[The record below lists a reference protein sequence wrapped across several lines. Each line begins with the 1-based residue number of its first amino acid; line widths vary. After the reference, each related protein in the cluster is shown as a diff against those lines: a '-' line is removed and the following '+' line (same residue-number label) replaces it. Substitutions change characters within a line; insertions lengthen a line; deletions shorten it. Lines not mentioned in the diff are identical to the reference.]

1 VGRTLVTGATGFIGS
16 HLVRALAARGDE
28 LRLLVRAASR
38 LEHLQGVEFE
48 VVTGDVLDR
57 DSVRRALKGADRVFH
72 VAGSTSMR
80 SKDREWVRRLNVEG
94 TRNVLEEALAAGVER
109 AVHTSS
115 IAAVGAAPPGGAIDE
130 SASFNVGHLGI
141 AYVNS
146 KHEAELEAMRLYSA
160 GLPVVVVNPSFV
172 FGPDDPTGTSMGLIR
187 RFLLRRIPVYVDGA
201 INVVDVRDV
210 AQGMLLADERGR
222 PGERYILAARN
233 FTLDRLFA
241 DLARISGV
249 DPPALKLPGP
259 VVLAALEAGSR
270 LGLRLP
276 SSPDEVRSAMQWW
289 TCRNDK
295 ARRELGFQ
303 PRPHKE
309 TLADAV
315 RWQREQLGGRVGGRA
330 SRAERLA
337 GGVVGAVA
345 GVGGRL
351 LGR

>member
-57 DSVRRALKGADRVFH
+57 DSVRRALNGADRVFH

>member
-57 DSVRRALKGADRVFH
+57 DSVRRALNGADRVFH

-303 PRPHKE
+303 PRPHEE

>member
-1 VGRTLVTGATGFIGS
+1 MGRTLVTGATGFIGS

-57 DSVRRALKGADRVFH
+57 DSVRRALNGADRVFH